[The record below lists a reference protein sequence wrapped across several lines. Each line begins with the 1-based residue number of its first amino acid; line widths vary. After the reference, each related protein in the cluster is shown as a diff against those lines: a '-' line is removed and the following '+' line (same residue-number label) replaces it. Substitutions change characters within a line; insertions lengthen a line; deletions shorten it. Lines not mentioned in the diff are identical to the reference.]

1 MQGIVIYPSSH
12 AGEKMGASWIKCSA
26 CGKEVVASEGPFVCV
41 EVKDRTCVT
50 VAVEAMNDSIAEVI
64 CLVHEECLEKF
75 EELVAA
81 GVYSG
86 LNSN

>member
-1 MQGIVIYPSSH
+1 MSASS
-12 AGEKMGASWIKCSA
+12 IKCSA
-26 CGKEVVASEGPFVCV
+26 CGNDVVASQGRFVCV
-41 EVKDRTCVT
+41 EVKGRTCVT
-50 VAVEAMNDSIAEVI
+50 VAVEAVNDSTAEVI
-64 CLVHEECLEKF
+64 CLVHEGCLDKF